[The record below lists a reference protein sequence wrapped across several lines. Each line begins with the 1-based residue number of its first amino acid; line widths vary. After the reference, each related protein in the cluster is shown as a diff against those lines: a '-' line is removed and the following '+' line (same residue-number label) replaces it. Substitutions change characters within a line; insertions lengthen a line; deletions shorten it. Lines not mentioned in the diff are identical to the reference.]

1 VSTICKLDP
10 EVRQQRRE
18 RSNSR
23 RFFRAQSGY
32 RTDTDKMCVT
42 IAEAIDKL
50 IKDPARSGAVKHAIA
65 QRIER
70 DFEAIMAAIQAAE
83 DAKTAEGKFVQASTP
98 VEGI

>member
-1 VSTICKLDP
+1 MSTICKLDP
-10 EVRQQRRE
+10 KVRQQRRD
-18 RSNSR
+18 RANSR

-32 RTDTDKMCVT
+32 RTDTGKMCVT
-42 IAEAIDKL
+42 IAEALDKL
-50 IKDPARSGAVKHAIA
+50 IKASNVSGVRKHMIA

-83 DAKTAEGKFVQASTP
+83 DAKVTEGKFVQASTP